1 MSNTPLVQQIK
12 HFRYVPN
19 IILTK
24 LKKKPFKHIKE
35 SLGSHSGEDYDGN
48 L

>member
-1 MSNTPLVQQIK
+1 MK

-24 LKKKPFKHIKE
+24 LKKKSFKCIKE
-35 SLGSHSGEDYDGN
+35 SLGYHSGEDDDGN